1 MVKILIVFIDKK
13 DKGMKRALFGASLLL
28 SLLYGVENEDLKQA
42 LEGGFIATTGNSK
55 SSTVNAEYRLR
66 YEYGKNTEM
75 KFSTDM
81 LYGKKKGK
89 TSNERYRANF
99 DLKRYYGDD
108 LFYYFELY
116 YLKNRFEGYKHQINT
131 GFGLGYKIINKNQ
144 ETLLGLGGLL
154 MRYNSYTG
162 EKKSELLSF
171 VKLSADYKYKIDRK
185 NSFVSKWYFM
195 SNVED
200 LSDYESGLKSKL
212 VFKLNSRLAFNVGF
226 EVKYDNTPP
235 EKNIYKTDTTTKIG
249 ISYDF

>member
-1 MVKILIVFIDKK
+1 MRKTLI
-13 DKGMKRALFGASLLL
+13 GLSLLASLLCA
-28 SLLYGVENEDLKQA
+28 SNDDTLKQA

-55 SSTVNAEYRLR
+55 SSTVNAEYRVQ
-66 YEYGKNTEM
+66 YKYSKATEM
-75 KFSTDM
+75 KFNTDL

-99 DLKRYYGDD
+99 DLKHYYRDD
-108 LFYYFELY
+108 LFYYFELS
-116 YLKNRFEGYKHQINT
+116 YLKNRFEGYRHQVNT
-131 GFGLGYKIINKNQ
+131 GFGLGYKIIDKKH

-162 EKKSELLSF
+162 EKDNELLSF
-171 VKLSADYKYKIDRK
+171 IKLSADYKYKIDKK

-200 LSDYESGLKSKL
+200 TEDYESGLKAKL

-226 EVKYDNTPP
+226 EAKYDNTPP